1 MVEPLPLDEGA
12 RAIVT
17 RLLLENLIPFC
28 RRRRERPFRS
38 MSQRIGILTAGGDC
52 PGLNAVIRAV
62 VRRASSDGTEVLG
75 IKNGWRGLVEGDV
88 EPLTRDSVTGIL
100 PRGGTIL
107 GTSRFNPLQ
116 DQETFKSILENSR
129 KYALSAL
136 VVVGGEG
143 SLSAA
148 LDLWREYNYP
158 VVGIPKTI
166 DNDILGTDFTFGF
179 DTAVGIVTDAVD
191 RLHSTAESHHR
202 VMVVEVMGRHT
213 GWIAAYGGIA
223 GGADVVLVPEHP
235 FKLSHVC
242 GLLQHRLQQGRAFSI
257 VVVAEDAH
265 PHPDEDFLN
274 SEISNQIF
282 RHDRLGGIG
291 TVLAHEIERTTGIE
305 TRVTKLGYVQRGGS
319 PSPFDRVLAT
329 RFGVKAYEM
338 VLERQW
344 GYMAALSAN
353 QIISF
358 PLSEAVRDI
367 KRLDEEIYRVAEV
380 FFG

>member
-1 MVEPLPLDEGA
+1 M
-12 RAIVT
+12 
-17 RLLLENLIPFC
+17 
-28 RRRRERPFRS
+28 
-38 MSQRIGILTAGGDC
+38 RIGVLTGGGDC
-52 PGLNAVIRAV
+52 PGLNAAIRAI
-62 VRRASSDGTEVLG
+62 VRRASDDGVSVLG
-75 IKNGWRGLVEGDV
+75 IHNGFRGLVENDV
-88 EPLTRDSVTGIL
+88 IELTRASVIGIL

-107 GTSRFNPLQ
+107 GTSRFNPLK
-116 DQETFKSILENSR
+116 DEACTKLLKENF
-129 KYALSAL
+129 AMHGLDAL

-148 LDLWREYNYP
+148 RDLWRNHQIRL
-158 VVGIPKTI
+158 VGIPKTI
-166 DNDILGTDFTFGF
+166 DNDINGTDFTFGF
-179 DTAVGIVTDAVD
+179 DTAVSIVTDAID

-235 FKLSHVC
+235 FRISRVC
-242 GLLQHRLQQGRAFSI
+242 ELLAHRKKDGRAFSI

-265 PHPDEDFLN
+265 PHPDEVFL
-274 SEISNQIF
+274 SDEQYAALY

-291 TVLAHEIERTTGIE
+291 EALAAVIEQCTGIQ

-319 PSPFDRVLAT
+319 PTPFDRILAT
-329 RFGVKAYEM
+329 RFGLKAYEM
-338 VLERQW
+338 IRTGEF
-344 GYMAALSAN
+344 GKMAALRGNRIVSA
-353 QIISF
+353 S
-358 PLSEAVRDI
+358 LDEAVGEL